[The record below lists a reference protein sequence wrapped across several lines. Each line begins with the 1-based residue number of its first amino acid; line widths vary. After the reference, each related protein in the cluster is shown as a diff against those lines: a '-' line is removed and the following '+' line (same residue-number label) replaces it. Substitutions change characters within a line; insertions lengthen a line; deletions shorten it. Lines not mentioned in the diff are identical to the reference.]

1 MSCHTG
7 AGDNHLYAPLL
18 RSLCIFKKSIGHPM
32 CRNNP
37 HFIGNT
43 EFVQNLSCFCHYRH
57 IGITAHYNTDLCH
70 VLLSSCQNM
79 SQLINLQCTKLFWQM
94 QPIFVLQF
102 TRTVWGQISCSHEN
116 LLSKRYEGSAIL

>member
-1 MSCHTG
+1 
-7 AGDNHLYAPLL
+7 
-18 RSLCIFKKSIGHPM
+18 M
-32 CRNNP
+32 CGNNP

-94 QPIFVLQF
+94 QPIFILQF

-116 LLSKRYEGSAIL
+116 LLSKKVRREPIYEQKELQRSGERRRRVFANGAGEL